1 MPRKIEEVKDFLLR
15 ARQKGAKSV
24 KIKKNKDNV
33 MFKVR
38 CSSYLY
44 TSVITDKEGRE
55 AEVVPAPK
63 FGREEAEVK
72 HAC

>member
-44 TSVITDKEGRE
+44 TSVITDKEVGPGGETTSSWIPVRL
-55 AEVVPAPK
+55 VT
-63 FGREEAEVK
+63 
-72 HAC
+72 H